1 MVEIHAL
8 TTDFPEK
15 GVKYLLFSESLFFP
29 LLMWKCEPCT
39 VVNLSY
45 SIFSINPSGKKKII
59 YINQLSMPNNYF
71 KIFFDFRRCF
81 SNKLSKLYLQEDPS
95 WEAHRPIITPNREE
109 PWAHN
114 FILSETLL
122 PTFKKKKELDTK

>member
-1 MVEIHAL
+1 
-8 TTDFPEK
+8 
-15 GVKYLLFSESLFFP
+15 
-29 LLMWKCEPCT
+29 
-39 VVNLSY
+39 
-45 SIFSINPSGKKKII
+45 
-59 YINQLSMPNNYF
+59 MPNNYL
-71 KIFFDFRRCF
+71 KILTDFRRCF

-122 PTFKKKKELDTK
+122 PTFKKKGIRY